1 MPQCHFTGKN
11 VWILKPTSMNR
22 GQGIH
27 VANTF
32 KKIKKLIRDYCRGRE
47 ITDQA
52 HPSTSTAN
60 NTTCGVYL
68 YAQMMALN
76 ESQAYGFGKDVK

>member
-1 MPQCHFTGKN
+1 
-11 VWILKPTSMNR
+11 MNR

-47 ITDQA
+47 IDAAGQVTNKNL
-52 HPSTSTAN
+52 SN
-60 NTTCGVYL
+60 
-68 YAQMMALN
+68 
-76 ESQAYGFGKDVK
+76 